1 MKIKKNCFST
11 MISDLYGMDNYKSHI
26 KIGDEYWYFFVEN
39 TEAYKATHKYWNKI
53 KITYI
58 RSGCLFYI
66 LPDALE
72 VKEDFCPIDCFMTSQ
87 FVLVELDPVKDLK
100 GLLDNIDTEAAKL
113 EYCFDDEHTII
124 KNWPNEKEVEI
135 DDEELYNKY
144 GDSVDYIMIKMLETK
159 GGIV

>member
-11 MISDLYGMDNYKSHI
+11 MISDLYGKDKYKSHI
-26 KIGDEYWYFFVEN
+26 KVGNEYWYYFNTN
-39 TEAYKATHKYWNKI
+39 TEVYKATHRCWNKI
-53 KITYI
+53 RITYI

-66 LPDALE
+66 ISDASE

-87 FVLVELDPVKDLK
+87 FVLAELDPIKDLK
-100 GLLDNIDTEAAKL
+100 GLLNNIDTEAAKL
-113 EYCFDDEHTII
+113 EYCFDDKHTII

-144 GDSVDYIMIKMLETK
+144 GNSVEYIILKMLE
-159 GGIV
+159 I